1 MEITLFIGLIV
12 LLLAMSG
19 LFAGTETALTA
30 VSRGRMHQL
39 EKDGS
44 RAARAVNFLVADRE
58 RLIGSIL
65 LGNTFLNILISS
77 ITTAF
82 LTAALGEQA
91 VVVVTGVMTVVILI
105 FAEVLPKTLAIAR
118 TDRFALAVARPMK
131 PVIAV
136 LAPIVKSVQV
146 VVWVVLGVFGVKN
159 GENDEAAAH
168 EEIRGTVDLHHM
180 EGTVEREHRDM
191 IGGVL
196 DLVDLKVGDVM
207 VHRKNVVTVDAG
219 LAPAALFEALLAA
232 QHSRVPV
239 WRDTPEN
246 IVGVLYMREVLR
258 EFVRRG
264 ATLDGF
270 DMLGL
275 VSEPWFVPDTTT
287 LEEQLRAFQ
296 HKRAH
301 FALVVDE
308 YGTLQGIVT
317 LEDILSEIIGELPA
331 EHEAQ
336 KAGVRKQADGTYVI
350 EGSMPVR
357 DLNRMFDWGLPEEEA
372 TTLAGLVIH
381 EARTIPEKGQRF
393 TFYGFTFEILRRQR
407 NQIAA
412 LRVAPP
418 AKNEIA
424 EY

>member
-1 MEITLFIGLIV
+1 MEIYLFIGLIV

-82 LTAALGEQA
+82 LASLLGERA
-91 VVVVTGVMTVVILI
+91 VVVATGLMTVIILI

-146 VVWVVLGVFGVKN
+146 VVWVVLGVFGVKD
-159 GENDEAAAH
+159 GESDEAAAH

-207 VHRKNVVTVDAG
+207 VHRKNVVTVDRRPGPGGA
-219 LAPAALFEALLAA
+219 
-232 QHSRVPV
+232 V
-239 WRDTPEN
+239 
-246 IVGVLYMREVLR
+246 
-258 EFVRRG
+258 RG
-264 ATLDGF
+264 AAGRPAQPRSGMARDAGEHRRRALHARGAARIRAPRRDAGR
-270 DMLGL
+270 LRHVRPGGRAL
-275 VSEPWFVPDTTT
+275 VRAGHDDAGRTASR
-287 LEEQLRAFQ
+287 LSAQARAF
-296 HKRAH
+296 RA
-301 FALVVDE
+301 
-308 YGTLQGIVT
+308 GG
-317 LEDILSEIIGELPA
+317 
-331 EHEAQ
+331 
-336 KAGVRKQADGTYVI
+336 R
-350 EGSMPVR
+350 
-357 DLNRMFDWGLPEEEA
+357 
-372 TTLAGLVIH
+372 
-381 EARTIPEKGQRF
+381 
-393 TFYGFTFEILRRQR
+393 
-407 NQIAA
+407 
-412 LRVAPP
+412 
-418 AKNEIA
+418 
-424 EY
+424 